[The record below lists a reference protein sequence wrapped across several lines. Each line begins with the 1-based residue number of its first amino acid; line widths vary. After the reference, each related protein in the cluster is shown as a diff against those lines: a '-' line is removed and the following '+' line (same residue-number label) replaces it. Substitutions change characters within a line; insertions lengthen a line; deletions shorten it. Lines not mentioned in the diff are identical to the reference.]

1 MAESSSPIPAEGRT
15 GDSCRQVGPYR
26 SAGRVPLIVFF
37 RPGDPFPNDTEGRAT
52 GWTLLTESTSV
63 RPDEQV

>member
-1 MAESSSPIPAEGRT
+1 
-15 GDSCRQVGPYR
+15 
-26 SAGRVPLIVFF
+26 VPLIVFF